1 MSFELFISLR
11 HLKAKRAQKFISL
24 NTWISI
30 GGVALGVMALIVVI
44 AVMSG
49 FGKDLRDKILG
60 TNSHIV
66 VTNIT
71 RSGMDNFE
79 SVITKVM
86 QSEGIKAA
94 APFIL
99 NQVMLTFGS
108 KSSGVV
114 VRGVD
119 PEREAM
125 VSDLEKNM
133 IQGEIGILKRRKKTK
148 VGYGYDNIIIG
159 KELSQKLGVQVG
171 DAISMVSPAS
181 RLTPMGLIPKIKL
194 FKVVGLFESGMFE
207 YDSSLAFI
215 SVQSAQRFFAMK
227 GKVSG
232 IEIRVEDID
241 RADQIAEL
249 LQENLGLPVS
259 ESLQGQDK
267 IAKLLQ
273 ENLGFPYYV
282 RDWMR
287 MNKNL
292 FSALRLE
299 KIVMFIILIL
309 IILVA
314 AFNIVSTLFMVV
326 MEKTK
331 EIAILKSMGASRAS
345 IMKIFSFQGLII
357 GLLGT
362 LIGCV
367 GGFTIVP
374 NLNEI
379 VGFIEN
385 IFGISAFP
393 SDVYYL
399 DKLPSEIQYMDSLLI
414 VVFSIAICFVA
425 SLYPAWRASRID
437 PVDGLR
443 YE

>member
-44 AVMSG
+44 DVMSG

-71 RSGMDNFE
+71 RSGIDNFE
-79 SVITKVM
+79 SVLKKVM
-86 QSEGIKAA
+86 QSDGIKAA

-125 VSDLEKNM
+125 VSDLEKNL
-133 IQGEIGILKRRKKTK
+133 IQGEIGMLKRSKKNK
-148 VGYGYDNIIIG
+148 AGHGHDNIILG

-241 RADQIAEL
+241 SA
-249 LQENLGLPVS
+249 
-259 ESLQGQDK
+259 DK
-267 IAKLLQ
+267 IAELLQ

-331 EIAILKSMGASRAS
+331 EIAILKSMGASRIS

-357 GLLGT
+357 GFTGT

-385 IFGISAFP
+385 IFGITAFP

-399 DKLPSEIQYMDSLLI
+399 DKLPSEIQYIDSFLI
-414 VVFSIAICFVA
+414 VVFSIFICFVA
-425 SLYPAWRASRID
+425 SLYPAWRASRLD
-437 PVDGLR
+437 PVDGLS

>member
-1 MSFELFISLR
+1 MSYELFVSLR
-11 HLKAKRAQKFISL
+11 QLKAKRTQRFISL

-60 TNSHIV
+60 TNSHVV
-66 VTNIT
+66 VTNVT
-71 RSGMDNFE
+71 RTGMVDYE
-79 SVITKVM
+79 TIMKKVVKVD
-86 QSEGIKAA
+86 GVKAA

-99 NQVMLTFGS
+99 NQVMLAYGDNAV
-108 KSSGVV
+108 GVV

-119 PEREAM
+119 VDREAG
-125 VSDLEKNM
+125 VSDLEKNLV
-133 IQGEIGILKRRKKTK
+133 QGSLKMLERSKKSSGKLRRDGIIL
-148 VGYGYDNIIIG
+148 G
-159 KELSQKLGVQVG
+159 KELARKLGVQSD
-171 DAISMVSPAS
+171 DAVSMVAPAS
-181 RLTPMGLIPKIKL
+181 RMTPMGLIPKIKL
-194 FKVVGLFESGMFE
+194 FQVVGLFESGMFE
-207 YDSSLAFI
+207 YDSNLAFI
-215 SVQSAQRFFAMK
+215 SIHSAQKFFAMK

-232 IEIRVEDID
+232 IEIRVEDIEQ
-241 RADQIAEL
+241 ADQVAAGI
-249 LQENLGLPVS
+249 
-259 ESLQGQDK
+259 QDS
-267 IAKLLQ
+267 
-273 ENLGFPYYV
+273 LGFPYFA

-331 EIAILKSMGASRAS
+331 EIAILKSMGASRSS

-357 GLLGT
+357 GVTGT
-362 LIGCV
+362 MIGCV
-367 GGFTIVP
+367 GGFTVVP

-379 VGFIEN
+379 VGLIEN
-385 IFGISAFP
+385 IFGITAFP

-399 DKLPSEIQYMDSLLI
+399 DKLPSEIQYFDSFLI
-414 VVFSIAICFVA
+414 VVFSIIICFVA
-425 SLYPAWRASRID
+425 SLYPAWRASRLD
-437 PVDGLR
+437 PVEGLR

>member
-1 MSFELFISLR
+1 MSFEFFVSLR
-11 HLKAKRAQKFISL
+11 YLKAKRTQKFISL
-24 NTWISI
+24 NTWISV

-44 AVMSG
+44 AVMTG

-66 VTNIT
+66 VTNISN
-71 RSGMDNFE
+71 SGMDDYE
-79 SVITKVM
+79 SVLKKVM
-86 QSEGIKAA
+86 QAEGVKAA

-99 NQVMLTFGS
+99 NQVMLTFGGNT
-108 KSSGVV
+108 SGVV
-114 VRGVD
+114 VRGID
-119 PEREAM
+119 PDREAM
-125 VSDLEKNM
+125 VSDLEKNL
-133 IQGEIGILKRRKKTK
+133 IQGDLAMLKKGKSSSNGPRRDKIIL
-148 VGYGYDNIIIG
+148 G
-159 KELSQKLGVQVG
+159 KELAQKLGVQMD
-171 DAISMVSPAS
+171 DAVSMVSPAS

-194 FKVVGLFESGMFE
+194 FKVVGYFESGMFE

-215 SVQSAQRFFAMK
+215 SIESAQNFFAMK
-227 GKVSG
+227 GIVSG
-232 IEIRVEDID
+232 VEIHVDDID
-241 RADQIAEL
+241 HA
-249 LQENLGLPVS
+249 
-259 ESLQGQDK
+259 DK
-267 IAKLLQ
+267 IAKHLQ
-273 ENLGFPYYV
+273 ETLGFPYYA
-282 RDWMR
+282 RDWMK

-331 EIAILKSMGASRAS
+331 EIAILKSMGASRTS

-357 GLLGT
+357 GVTGT

-367 GGFTIVP
+367 GGFTIVS

-379 VGFIEN
+379 VGFIES
-385 IFGISAFP
+385 IFGITAFP

-399 DKLPSEIQYMDSLLI
+399 NKLPSEIQYLDSFLI
-414 VVFSIAICFVA
+414 IIFSILICFLA
-425 SLYPAWRASRID
+425 SLYPAWRASRLNPI
-437 PVDGLR
+437 DGLR

>member
-1 MSFELFISLR
+1 MPFEFFISLR

-71 RSGMDNFE
+71 RSGIEDFE
-79 SVITKVM
+79 FIIKKVM
-86 QSEGIKAA
+86 RSDGIKAA

-99 NQVMLTFGS
+99 NQVMLSFGN
-108 KSSGVV
+108 KSTGVV

-133 IQGEIGILKRRKKTK
+133 IQGDISMLKAGKK
-148 VGYGYDNIIIG
+148 GDAGLSHDNIILG
-159 KELSQKLGVQVG
+159 KELAHKLGVQAG
-171 DAISMVSPAS
+171 DSVSMVSPAS
-181 RLTPMGLIPKIKL
+181 RLTPIGLIPKIKL
-194 FKVVGLFESGMFE
+194 FKVVGFFESGMFE

-215 SVQSAQRFFAMK
+215 SVKSAQNFFAMK
-227 GKVSG
+227 RKVSG
-232 IEIRVEDID
+232 IEIRVDNID
-241 RADQIAEL
+241 SADKIAEI
-249 LQENLGLPVS
+249 LQENLGY
-259 ESLQGQDK
+259 
-267 IAKLLQ
+267 
-273 ENLGFPYYV
+273 PYYV

-331 EIAILKSMGASRAS
+331 EIAILKSMGASRTS

-357 GLLGT
+357 GLIGT
-362 LIGCV
+362 LVGCI

-385 IFGISAFP
+385 LFGITAFP

-414 VVFSIAICFVA
+414 VIFSIAICFLA
-425 SLYPAWRASRID
+425 SLYPAWRASRLD
-437 PVDGLR
+437 PVNGLR

>member
-1 MSFELFISLR
+1 MSFELFVSLR
-11 HLKAKRAQKFISL
+11 HLKAKRTQKFISL

-71 RSGMDNFE
+71 RSGMDDYE
-79 SVITKVM
+79 SVLKKVM
-86 QSEGIKAA
+86 QAEGVKAA

-99 NQVMLTFGS
+99 NQVMLTSGGN
-108 KSSGVV
+108 SSGIV
-114 VRGVD
+114 VRGID
-119 PEREAM
+119 PDREAM
-125 VSDLEKNM
+125 VSDLEKNL
-133 IQGEIGILKRRKKTK
+133 IQGDLAMLKRSEKPSKGPRGAK
-148 VGYGYDNIIIG
+148 IILG
-159 KELSQKLGVQVG
+159 KELAQKLGVQMN
-171 DAISMVSPAS
+171 DAVSMISPAS
-181 RLTPMGLIPKIKL
+181 RLTPMGLVPKIKL
-194 FKVVGLFESGMFE
+194 FKVVGFFESGMFE

-215 SVQSAQRFFAMK
+215 SVESAQKFFSMK
-227 GKVSG
+227 GTVSG
-232 IEIRVEDID
+232 VEIRVDDID
-241 RADQIAEL
+241 RADKIA
-249 LQENLGLPVS
+249 
-259 ESLQGQDK
+259 ESLQ
-267 IAKLLQ
+267 
-273 ENLGFPYYV
+273 ESLGFPYYA

-331 EIAILKSMGASRAS
+331 EIAILKSMGASRTS
-345 IMKIFSFQGLII
+345 IMKIFSLQGLII
-357 GLLGT
+357 GVTGT
-362 LIGCV
+362 FIGCV
-367 GGFTIVP
+367 GGFSIVP

-379 VGFIEN
+379 VGFIES
-385 IFGISAFP
+385 IFGITAFP

-399 DKLPSEIQYMDSLLI
+399 DKLPSEIQYLDSFLI
-414 VVFSIAICFVA
+414 IIFSILICFLA
-425 SLYPAWRASRID
+425 SLYPAWRASRMN

>member
-1 MSFELFISLR
+1 MSFELFVSLR
-11 HLKAKRAQKFISL
+11 HLKAKRTQKFISL

-30 GGVALGVMALIVVI
+30 GGVSLGVMALIVVI

-66 VTNIT
+66 VTNIN
-71 RSGMDNFE
+71 RSGMDAYE
-79 SVITKVM
+79 SVLKRVM
-86 QSEGIKAA
+86 QIEGVKAA

-99 NQVMLTFGS
+99 NQVMLTFGGN
-108 KSSGVV
+108 SSGVV
-114 VRGVD
+114 VRGID

-125 VSDLEKNM
+125 VSDLQKNLV
-133 IQGEIGILKRRKKTK
+133 QGDLAMLKRSKNTSKGPRR
-148 VGYGYDNIIIG
+148 DNIILG
-159 KELSQKLGVQVG
+159 KELAQKLGVQMG

-181 RLTPMGLIPKIKL
+181 RLTPMGLVPKIKL
-194 FKVVGLFESGMFE
+194 FQVVGFFESGMFE

-215 SVQSAQRFFAMK
+215 SVESAQKFFSMK
-227 GKVSG
+227 KTVSG
-232 IEIRVEDID
+232 VEIRVDDID
-241 RADQIAEL
+241 RADKIAET
-249 LQENLGLPVS
+249 LQE
-259 ESLQGQDK
+259 K
-267 IAKLLQ
+267 
-273 ENLGFPYYV
+273 LGFPYYA

-331 EIAILKSMGASRAS
+331 EIAILKSMGASRTS
-345 IMKIFSFQGLII
+345 IMKIFSLQGLII
-357 GLLGT
+357 GVTGT

-379 VGFIEN
+379 VGFIESL
-385 IFGISAFP
+385 FGITAFP

-399 DKLPSEIQYMDSLLI
+399 DKLPSEIQYLDSFLI
-414 VVFSIAICFVA
+414 IIFSILICFLA
-425 SLYPAWRASRID
+425 SLYPAWRASRMD